1 MRKQLTALTMLM
13 VCAGA
18 LTVTCVDANAEP
30 AKRTRSTT
38 SRPISNPKFDPAADR
53 VALFDGME
61 AGQLETKV
69 IANGAE
75 HGTLL
80 ITNTTDEPLTVEMPS
95 SFVTVHVLKQFGQGG
110 GGFGQGG
117 GGGFGQGGGHSGG
130 QANPFEIGK
139 DREGD
144 QGHDKRRVEPVR
156 FGGGHWQ
163 DQGCSF
169 GLLHQRKG
177 IGC

>member
-117 GGGFGQGGGHSGG
+117 GGGFGQGGGGQQGGG
-130 QANPFEIGK
+130 QQA
-139 DREGD
+139 
-144 QGHDKRRVEPVR
+144 Q
-156 FGGGHWQ
+156 GGGHKSRRYAWRFRHGPPHLR
-163 DQGCSF
+163 GCLPVAPHRPILAASRARCAS
-169 GLLHQRKG
+169 H
-177 IGC
+177 